1 MLAKSKLNSTETLIS
16 NVWMDSEI
24 SQEEHTT
31 IINHEEKY
39 GRIKGNIRLLKSD
52 PVTQNQL
59 HSSL

>member
-31 IINHEEKY
+31 IINQEEKY

>member
-1 MLAKSKLNSTETLIS
+1 MLAKSKLNSTETLIF

-31 IINHEEKY
+31 IINQEEKY
-39 GRIKGNIRLLKSD
+39 RRIKGNVRLLKSGR
-52 PVTQNQL
+52 VTQNQL